1 MTFHEMSFDYS
12 IGAVRARCSCGWA
25 GGWHK
30 DEDQATEE
38 WDFHCDDVFEEATRP

>member
-12 IGAVRARCSCGWA
+12 HDYVRALCSCGWSGVWQA
-25 GGWHK
+25 TG
-30 DEDQATEE
+30 DQAVEE